1 MGALSE
7 APCLGKDVFFLN
19 RTENYQLCLWHE
31 SDRILMEDFNS
42 DNRKI
47 ETALSSIA
55 AKQTSESSRLDAA
68 IASARSSLAAEDS
81 RLNRVKSEFV
91 TIASGINGTLANM
104 TRTYNVSG
112 WGNYSIVCLDI
123 ATPSGYNYTV
133 KCNGQSGAFW
143 FSGSP
148 EYDKGISYL
157 HGGVKARLIF
167 FPMRSPEA
175 SVSCIQLCT
184 LPGFGFISGLSYS
197 ALRTIEIAPEGAV
210 AFGSAIPVTITAI
223 K

>member
-1 MGALSE
+1 M
-7 APCLGKDVFFLN
+7 N
-19 RTENYQLCLWHE
+19 RTEHYQLCLWNE

-42 DNRKI
+42 DHRKI
-47 ETALSSIA
+47 DAALSSIA

-91 TIASGINGTLANM
+91 TIASNINGTLSNM
-104 TRTYNVSG
+104 TRTYNVSD
-112 WGNYSIVCLDI
+112 WGSYSIVCVDI
-123 ATPSGYNYTV
+123 AAPSGYNYTL

-143 FSGSP
+143 SGGSP
-148 EYDKGISYL
+148 EYGKGIVYF
-157 HGGVKARLIF
+157 HGGVKTRLIF
-167 FPMRSPEA
+167 FPMRSPDA
-175 SVSCIQLCT
+175 YVSCIQICT
-184 LPGFGFISGLSYS
+184 LPGFGFISGLTYKD
-197 ALRTIEIAPEGAV
+197 LRTIEIAPEGAV